1 MQLLRSHDE
10 LTHEVLEKPS
20 QKEISIKLAKADALI
35 IRTTKLSA
43 DMMDKANQL
52 KIVARHG
59 VGYDNIPVDV
69 LSRKKIP
76 LATTGNANAIT
87 VAEHALYL
95 ILTLAKRGSTFDRAM
110 REGDWE
116 SRNRLQGSEIF
127 GKNLLLVGYG
137 RIGREVAKRAL
148 AFGMRIHVFDPY
160 VDSEQ
165 VIQAGAIYINDLGAS
180 LSETD
185 FLSLH
190 LPFTL
195 QNRHIIGAS
204 EIKTLPTTAYVINTA
219 RGGLIDEDELL
230 KALDDISEAEGTGT
244 SVNNK
249 NITYIQILQN
259 PNDLDLNLKYAQ
271 QQGKMGNYKQ
281 TISTLERLNMIYPE
295 NVEIKLYLLSVL
307 VQIDSPEKAN
317 TIIEEMKLRRDLQ
330 AEDLET
336 LKEIEQELQ
345 DREPSLW
352 ALRLDTGIA
361 SVWSNNVNSVSKT
374 GLKKSSDSI
383 DTFASAKH
391 DRTGSG
397 SMGISATR
405 PIGEGSSLLINF
417 SHTTSDQYQEKDD
430 DSQSY
435 GLTFGL
441 DTSLGNQN
449 LSPYIIMSKTDNMT
463 DADAFSFMYGLGG
476 FFSVGERNSIS
487 YGYAFTDSKS
497 NHNSEDDTANEAN
510 AIGHGFTLG
519 HDFIVNSL
527 ISTSIGLGY
536 SDSDA
541 KVDAGNDA
549 ETYDFSLGLNFA
561 FPWAFISVSSA
572 HSFNDYKKA
581 DSSIVS
587 DIARSDYSNTF
598 SVGLTKAIGDLFPT
612 LDPNRSI
619 FINLGYEYVESE
631 SNIINYDYEKD
642 SFSLSFSKSLKIN

>member
-43 DMMDKANQL
+43 DLMDKANQL

-190 LPFTL
+190 LPFTP

-230 KALDDISEAEGTGT
+230 KALDAGTLAGAGLDCFEQEPPQRKMELLRSDKVVLSPHNASLTAECTR
-244 SVNNK
+244 
-249 NITYIQILQN
+249 
-259 PNDLDLNLKYAQ
+259 
-271 QQGKMGNYKQ
+271 
-281 TISTLERLNMIYPE
+281 RLGLVCVE
-295 NVEIKLYLLSVL
+295 NV
-307 VQIDSPEKAN
+307 
-317 TIIEEMKLRRDLQ
+317 
-330 AEDLET
+330 
-336 LKEIEQELQ
+336 
-345 DREPSLW
+345 
-352 ALRLDTGIA
+352 
-361 SVWSNNVNSVSKT
+361 
-374 GLKKSSDSI
+374 
-383 DTFASAKH
+383 
-391 DRTGSG
+391 
-397 SMGISATR
+397 
-405 PIGEGSSLLINF
+405 
-417 SHTTSDQYQEKDD
+417 
-430 DSQSY
+430 
-435 GLTFGL
+435 
-441 DTSLGNQN
+441 
-449 LSPYIIMSKTDNMT
+449 
-463 DADAFSFMYGLGG
+463 
-476 FFSVGERNSIS
+476 
-487 YGYAFTDSKS
+487 
-497 NHNSEDDTANEAN
+497 
-510 AIGHGFTLG
+510 
-519 HDFIVNSL
+519 
-527 ISTSIGLGY
+527 
-536 SDSDA
+536 
-541 KVDAGNDA
+541 VDALTGRLQKDRVVNWEA
-549 ETYDFSLGLNFA
+549 
-561 FPWAFISVSSA
+561 V
-572 HSFNDYKKA
+572 
-581 DSSIVS
+581 
-587 DIARSDYSNTF
+587 YS
-598 SVGLTKAIGDLFPT
+598 
-612 LDPNRSI
+612 
-619 FINLGYEYVESE
+619 
-631 SNIINYDYEKD
+631 
-642 SFSLSFSKSLKIN
+642 

>member
-230 KALDDISEAEGTGT
+230 KALDAGTLAGAGLDCFEQEPPQRKMELLRSDKVVLSPHNASLTAECTR
-244 SVNNK
+244 
-249 NITYIQILQN
+249 
-259 PNDLDLNLKYAQ
+259 
-271 QQGKMGNYKQ
+271 
-281 TISTLERLNMIYPE
+281 RLGLVCVE
-295 NVEIKLYLLSVL
+295 NV
-307 VQIDSPEKAN
+307 
-317 TIIEEMKLRRDLQ
+317 
-330 AEDLET
+330 
-336 LKEIEQELQ
+336 
-345 DREPSLW
+345 
-352 ALRLDTGIA
+352 
-361 SVWSNNVNSVSKT
+361 
-374 GLKKSSDSI
+374 
-383 DTFASAKH
+383 
-391 DRTGSG
+391 
-397 SMGISATR
+397 
-405 PIGEGSSLLINF
+405 
-417 SHTTSDQYQEKDD
+417 
-430 DSQSY
+430 
-435 GLTFGL
+435 
-441 DTSLGNQN
+441 
-449 LSPYIIMSKTDNMT
+449 
-463 DADAFSFMYGLGG
+463 
-476 FFSVGERNSIS
+476 
-487 YGYAFTDSKS
+487 
-497 NHNSEDDTANEAN
+497 
-510 AIGHGFTLG
+510 
-519 HDFIVNSL
+519 
-527 ISTSIGLGY
+527 
-536 SDSDA
+536 
-541 KVDAGNDA
+541 VDALKGRLQKDRVVNWEA
-549 ETYDFSLGLNFA
+549 
-561 FPWAFISVSSA
+561 V
-572 HSFNDYKKA
+572 
-581 DSSIVS
+581 
-587 DIARSDYSNTF
+587 YS
-598 SVGLTKAIGDLFPT
+598 
-612 LDPNRSI
+612 
-619 FINLGYEYVESE
+619 
-631 SNIINYDYEKD
+631 
-642 SFSLSFSKSLKIN
+642 

>member
-59 VGYDNIPVDV
+59 VGYDNVPVDV

-190 LPFTL
+190 LPFTPH
-195 QNRHIIGAS
+195 NRHIIGAS

-230 KALDDISEAEGTGT
+230 KALDAGTLSGAGLDCFEQEPPQRKMELLRSDKVVLSPHNASLTAECTR
-244 SVNNK
+244 
-249 NITYIQILQN
+249 
-259 PNDLDLNLKYAQ
+259 
-271 QQGKMGNYKQ
+271 
-281 TISTLERLNMIYPE
+281 RLGLVCVE
-295 NVEIKLYLLSVL
+295 NV
-307 VQIDSPEKAN
+307 
-317 TIIEEMKLRRDLQ
+317 
-330 AEDLET
+330 
-336 LKEIEQELQ
+336 
-345 DREPSLW
+345 
-352 ALRLDTGIA
+352 
-361 SVWSNNVNSVSKT
+361 
-374 GLKKSSDSI
+374 
-383 DTFASAKH
+383 
-391 DRTGSG
+391 
-397 SMGISATR
+397 
-405 PIGEGSSLLINF
+405 
-417 SHTTSDQYQEKDD
+417 
-430 DSQSY
+430 
-435 GLTFGL
+435 
-441 DTSLGNQN
+441 
-449 LSPYIIMSKTDNMT
+449 
-463 DADAFSFMYGLGG
+463 
-476 FFSVGERNSIS
+476 
-487 YGYAFTDSKS
+487 
-497 NHNSEDDTANEAN
+497 
-510 AIGHGFTLG
+510 
-519 HDFIVNSL
+519 
-527 ISTSIGLGY
+527 
-536 SDSDA
+536 
-541 KVDAGNDA
+541 VDALTGRLQKDRVVNWEA
-549 ETYDFSLGLNFA
+549 
-561 FPWAFISVSSA
+561 V
-572 HSFNDYKKA
+572 
-581 DSSIVS
+581 
-587 DIARSDYSNTF
+587 YS
-598 SVGLTKAIGDLFPT
+598 
-612 LDPNRSI
+612 
-619 FINLGYEYVESE
+619 
-631 SNIINYDYEKD
+631 
-642 SFSLSFSKSLKIN
+642 